1 MPPLAVRATA
11 ACVGPRKYQ
20 LMAAMSTAAVAAM
33 PQSSGVMSGLP
44 HQLETGALDSVPD
57 HIVRHLSV
65 EAQRCLTDLDLE
77 RFDAGNGFEH
87 ARQAVDAAAT
97 RHALDDECLV
107 DLGHVEHLVFHNI
120 PLPPICQPGLGSS
133 PWSAVRGRKLERHG
147 QKARCEVIESDLSV
161 STPSLAWA
169 RGGASPARPP
179 QRLH

>member
-77 RFDAGNGFEH
+77 RFDAGNGVEH
-87 ARQAVDAAAT
+87 ARQAVDAPAT
-97 RHALDDECLV
+97 RHAPDAERVV
-107 DLGHVEHLVFHNI
+107 DRGHVQPRGHHNA
-120 PLPPICQPGLGSS
+120 PLPPI
-133 PWSAVRGRKLERHG
+133 
-147 QKARCEVIESDLSV
+147 
-161 STPSLAWA
+161 
-169 RGGASPARPP
+169 RPP
-179 QRLH
+179 R